1 MTVPSANLPPDL
13 AFGFSRIKLHKHVS
27 SEDTQATLPGTCR
40 PHPTHPPAP
49 AEHSSFLQLCLQDE
63 YACLWGRVLG
73 IKEMPCTHKN
83 VLP

>member
-1 MTVPSANLPPDL
+1 MTVPSANLLPDL

-40 PHPTHPPAP
+40 PPHPTP

-73 IKEMPCTHKN
+73 IKETPCTHKN
-83 VLP
+83 VLL